1 MIYYSAVARA
11 RPEET
16 KVVCET
22 GFNAGHS
29 AVTWLFSNPNI
40 TLHSYDLGN
49 NPWSDMCVGFVK
61 YIYGDRFHYHKGN
74 SRDMLFANKPP
85 FSEGVRCDL
94 LSVDGDHSDPYSDLW
109 LGSDVSRKGAL
120 VLVDDF
126 GDQNRNIIKDWGR
139 VVNGKG
145 IVAELETHKNFK
157 WIEKGEYHK
166 GWALGEFI

>member
-1 MIYYSAVARA
+1 M
-11 RPEET
+11 
-16 KVVCET
+16 CET